1 MNDKKIKILIA
12 EDDFFVRKEIK
23 RALSKSDYQV
33 LGEATDGNQAIEL
46 TCSLQPDV
54 VLMDI
59 KMPVMNGIESTRLI
73 QEKCPTPVVF
83 LTAHESK
90 EMLDQASKAGASSY
104 ITKPPNENTINQA
117 ITVAMARHNDMME
130 LRRVNYK
137 LEQALNEIK
146 TLQGIIPICCHCKK
160 IRDDKGYWE
169 QVDVYIHKNTQ
180 ADVSHGI
187 CPECMKKHYPEESAE
202 IYSE

>member
-1 MNDKKIKILIA
+1 MNDKKIRILIA

-23 RALSKSDYQV
+23 RTLSQSNYQV
-33 LGEATDGNQAIEL
+33 LGEATDGKQAIEL

-59 KMPVMNGIESTRLI
+59 KMPVMNGIDSTRLI

-90 EMLDQASKAGASSY
+90 EMLDQASNAGASSY
-104 ITKPPNENTINQA
+104 ITKPPNKNAINQA
-117 ITVAMARHNDMME
+117 VTVAMARHNDMME

-146 TLQGIIPICCHCKK
+146 TLRGILPLCSFCKK

-169 QVDVYIHKNTQ
+169 QVDVYIQEHTE
-180 ADVSHGI
+180 ADISHGI
-187 CPECMKKHYPEESAE
+187 CPECMEEHYPELDIED
-202 IYSE
+202 